1 MLTVP
6 RIVIGS
12 VSSSSGKTTISAGI
26 MRALSDT
33 GLKVQGAK
41 VGPDF
46 IDPTF
51 HRLATSRPPRN
62 LDPFLQ
68 SEEFISSL
76 AREYTLG
83 ADILVVE
90 GVMGLFDGTKLV
102 RRGITEQQPL
112 LPTRSGEFSST
123 DHVARLLGAK
133 VILIVDV
140 EGMASSVAPLLEGFM
155 KYSPSIAGVIFNK
168 VGSSFHESIL
178 LEAVKHLEIKILG
191 SLYRNSNFEL
201 KSRHLGLI
209 PAEENRSRSILSL
222 NTVAT
227 SISKSIDLKMILDIA
242 KSAKNTKTVKLPIP
256 KLNPTARIAVASGE
270 SFSFTYEDNLEVLCE
285 AGAETIPFNPLTDEH
300 LPPEIDGIYI
310 GGGFPEV
317 FAKRLSCNLKLKLE
331 IQNYHRQNIPIW
343 AECGGLLFLIKT
355 LDGHEMC
362 NIIEAEATMTSK
374 LTLGYRIAEP
384 LVSSPVSQKSELL
397 YGHEFHYSQILPR
410 GNHLKFTG
418 SVKTSSDGFLSST
431 LFASYLHLHIKTTP
445 NVAENF
451 IASCLREKTSR
462 TSLVVKP
469 SSRI

>member
-1 MLTVP
+1 MILTVP

-26 MRALSDT
+26 MKALSDT
-33 GLKVQGAK
+33 GLTVQGAK
-41 VGPDF
+41 IGPDF

-51 HRLATSRPPRN
+51 HKLATSRPPRN

-76 AREYTLG
+76 AREYSLG
-83 ADILVVE
+83 ADILVIE

-102 RRGITEQQPL
+102 RQNITEQQPL
-112 LPTRSGEFSST
+112 LPTKSGEFSST
-123 DHVARLLGAK
+123 DHVAKLLGAK

-140 EGMASSVAPLLEGFM
+140 EGMANSVAPLLEGFI

-178 LEAVKHLEIKILG
+178 LEAVNHLDIKILG

-209 PAEENRSRSILSL
+209 PAEEDRSRSNLSL
-222 NTVAT
+222 DTVAT
-227 SISKSIDLKMILDIA
+227 SISKSIDLKMIVDIA
-242 KSAKNTKTVKLPIP
+242 RSAINTKTVKVPIP
-256 KLNPTARIAVASGE
+256 KLNPRARIAIASGD
-270 SFSFTYEDNLEVLCE
+270 SFSFTYEDNLEILREV
-285 AGAETIPFNPLTDEH
+285 GAETILFNPLADEH
-300 LPPEIDGIYI
+300 LPPKIDGIYL

-317 FAKRLSCNLKLKLE
+317 FAKRLSDNLNLKLE
-331 IQNYHRQNIPIW
+331 IQNHYRRNIPIW
-343 AECGGLLFLIKT
+343 AECGGLLFLIKS
-355 LDGHEMC
+355 LDGNEMC

-397 YGHEFHYSQILPR
+397 YGHEFHYSQILPSGR
-410 GNHLKFTG
+410 QLKFTG
-418 SVKTSSDGFLSST
+418 SFKTSFDGYLSST

-445 NVAENF
+445 IIAERF
-451 IASCLREKTSR
+451 VSSCLREKASR
-462 TSLVVKP
+462 T
-469 SSRI
+469 